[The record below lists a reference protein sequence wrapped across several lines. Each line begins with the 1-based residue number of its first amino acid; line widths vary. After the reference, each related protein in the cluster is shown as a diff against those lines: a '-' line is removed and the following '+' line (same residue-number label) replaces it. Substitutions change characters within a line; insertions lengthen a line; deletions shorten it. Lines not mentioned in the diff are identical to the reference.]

1 MHVAGGGDE
10 DHRAG
15 GVLHRRFFHQLDA
28 PAVRQEVIQ
37 QDQPRLMRIG
47 FGPRFG
53 QRGGVSHHPQVEIFL
68 DELRVQRRQLRL
80 VFHDQNVQCLV

>member
-1 MHVAGGGDE
+1 MLV
-10 DHRAG
+10 
-15 GVLHRRFFHQLDA
+15 
-28 PAVRQEVIQ
+28 
-37 QDQPRLMRIG
+37 G
-47 FGPRFG
+47 FGSRFG